1 MTSSLKYLTL
11 ILAIIAGTQSFSQNI
26 SEKDV
31 LNALSGSW
39 ELVYESQIDNDDT
52 TFILSQIIIN
62 LKKKSG
68 NEIGVLR
75 KDGSQ
80 IKNRIKWKF
89 VESKRE
95 TAILF
100 KGGIWVDEQDFDIT
114 EISDNKISMLS
125 CSKHD
130 NCTKAYL
137 IRL

>member
-89 VESKRE
+89 VESKRG

-130 NCTKAYL
+130 NCTKVYL